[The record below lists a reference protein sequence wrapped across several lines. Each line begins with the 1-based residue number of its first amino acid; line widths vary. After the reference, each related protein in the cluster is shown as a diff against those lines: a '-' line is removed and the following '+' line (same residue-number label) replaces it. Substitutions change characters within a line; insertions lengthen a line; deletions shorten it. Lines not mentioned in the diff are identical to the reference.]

1 MTDVRGFL
9 RGNIVLVAAFVLP
22 AIVAILFILA
32 TAIPKWTVPPP
43 EHDLVLRV
51 EQPYAS
57 PPPDVTVEFAVRDG
71 KVEAIVRPVV
81 RPDSPA
87 IGGPYTQRWALL
99 LFDHAAMR
107 VREIPV
113 DVPRSLPQGETR
125 TVAIEALAGRYVT
138 AGDTAPDGYR
148 VASVSGYG
156 GGGIVG
162 ELFGMNRR
170 YRPGV
175 SIGKEG
181 RTIALELPAS
191 YRDVYG
197 AIVPLGWVRDDGGR

>member
-1 MTDVRGFL
+1 MTDVRRFL

-22 AIVAILFILA
+22 AIVAVLFIVA
-32 TAIPKWTVPPP
+32 TAIPTWTVPPP
-43 EHDLVLRV
+43 GHDLVLRV

-57 PPPDVTVEFAVRDG
+57 PPPEVSVEFAVRDG
-71 KVEAIVRPVV
+71 RVEAIVRPVV
-81 RPDSPA
+81 RPDNPA
-87 IGGPYTQRWALL
+87 IGVPYAQRWGLL
-99 LFDHAAMR
+99 LFDHSTMR

-113 DVPRSLPQGETR
+113 DVPRSVPQGETR
-125 TVAIEALAGRYVT
+125 TVAIEALARRHVT

-148 VASVSGYG
+148 VASLSGYG

-175 SIGKEG
+175 SIAKGG
-181 RTIALELPAS
+181 RTIALELPAP

-197 AIVPLGWVRDDGGR
+197 VIVPIGWIRDDGGR